1 MARHCV
7 DAYQIVQLNCG
18 NSFVDTRYDLLGDGG
33 GIDMIWVQA
42 IAQTGNACCDL
53 VELDSLF
60 AVVCSIGISAAC
72 LLAHE

>member
-1 MARHCV
+1 MARHRNY
-7 DAYQIVQLNCG
+7 AYQIVQLNCR
-18 NSFVDTRYDLLGDGG
+18 NSFVDTRYDFLGNSG

-60 AVVCSIGISAAC
+60 AIVCNVG
-72 LLAHE
+72 